1 MSDEDTDEFENE
13 DEGEGEGD
21 EGDGEEAESPH
32 EVSFDEDTEGV
43 LVAGKRFS
51 ASRMTRKQIGEFAQ
65 HVQAIAEKTGHAVT
79 IVASGDLTDTGPAPD
94 DTAYTEVHIGFEGGR
109 GGTYGPDTISR
120 DVALHAL
127 EKAKAVPAEVWAAIG
142 EKLEGDAREAWDEA
156 TVTMYFTCVGPLAAA
171 TLAFGVLGTED
182 GEGPGKYMRGVDM
195 EQMAHEEGVWGQKVV
210 YVQYESPESEEV
222 DLGEAAH
229 AERVKEL
236 GDENARYFI
245 LARYD

>member
-1 MSDEDTDEFENE
+1 MSDEDTDEFE
-13 DEGEGEGD
+13 DEGEGD
-21 EGDGEEAESPH
+21 EGGDDEAESPH

-51 ASRMTRKQIGEFAQ
+51 SSRMTRKQIGEFAQ
-65 HVQAIAEKTGHAVT
+65 HVQAVAEKTGHAVT

-94 DTAYTEVHIGFEGGR
+94 DTAYTDVHIGFEGGR

-156 TVTMYFTCVGPLAAA
+156 AVSMHFTCVGPLAAA

-182 GEGPGKYMRGVDM
+182 GAGPGEYMHGVDM
-195 EQMAHEEGVWGQKVV
+195 EQMAHEEGVWGLKVT